1 MKKLI
6 PAICMTLLAAAMFAT
21 STFAWFSMN
30 TTVQATGM
38 KVTAKS
44 DSTFLIIQAGSGAW
58 DNSSTATSA
67 DTSLTTKELFP
78 VAPKEALTS
87 TNVTIPGS
95 WHYAYSNSNTDPN
108 KTGEYI
114 VCTDLTNYVA
124 SEVFQIG
131 LNENSGVDTSENNI
145 KLTSV
150 TLPENKGISCVIVCG
165 TVCQT
170 YTATN
175 LSANLDLNVTAKKA
189 SSETVTVYYFING
202 EDEHVYTNN
211 AENLTG
217 SIQLVFSIAS

>member
-67 DTSLTTKELFP
+67 DTSSTTKELFP

-87 TNVTIPGS
+87 TNVTTPGS

-131 LNENSGVDTSENNI
+131 LNEKSSVDTSENNI
-145 KLTSV
+145 KLTFV

-175 LSANLDLNVTAKKA
+175 LSANLDLGAKAQKD
-189 SSETVTVYYFING
+189 SSVTVTVYYFING

-211 AENLTG
+211 AGNLTG
-217 SIQLVFSIAS
+217 SINLVFSIA